1 MRLFAYFSVFLI
13 VFLCMFL
20 AGVVFVSLVYG
31 QRSYRLQTVLHDSVG
46 REFCFLI
53 EDSVVNVDLSVEDVS
68 GSPYSINI
76 TFIYLASGER
86 WSWSDVSYAS
96 KPLTPKFI
104 VPKTG
109 IYEYIIEVKDEGGAP
124 LLYTATL
131 TVDEVGNYYFV
142 FLRHVL
148 DYLLVLST
156 IALVFA
162 FLNAISRH
170 VNVKSSFVRVV
181 CWELGGLWRFYLAI
195 LILGVFVFACVYAG
209 SYIRPLILPLILH
222 FKEWVPMVVDG
233 VSHSIIAPPEEYWI
247 IYYIYVAVVFASL
260 FNYET
265 ESGLYK
271 GYLLFGLGK
280 FKLFM
285 AKFLTGFLLSI
296 SPLIMVRTVL
306 SSMYYCEFLF
316 SNLNVWMHVLLRSL
330 MVDLMYCIAMLS
342 LILLAILLPLRAPY
356 TVLAAILLPYMLQN
370 IPMFSRE
377 SSLQMLFTIIFNM
390 SYMPNVLS
398 HFLPYIPI
406 FILAF
411 ALMVFRFVL
420 RDYP

>member
-1 MRLFAYFSVFLI
+1 
-13 VFLCMFL
+13 
-20 AGVVFVSLVYG
+20 
-31 QRSYRLQTVLHDSVG
+31 
-46 REFCFLI
+46 
-53 EDSVVNVDLSVEDVS
+53 
-68 GSPYSINI
+68 
-76 TFIYLASGER
+76 
-86 WSWSDVSYAS
+86 
-96 KPLTPKFI
+96 
-104 VPKTG
+104 
-109 IYEYIIEVKDEGGAP
+109 
-124 LLYTATL
+124 
-131 TVDEVGNYYFV
+131 
-142 FLRHVL
+142 
-148 DYLLVLST
+148 
-156 IALVFA
+156 
-162 FLNAISRH
+162 
-170 VNVKSSFVRVV
+170 
-181 CWELGGLWRFYLAI
+181 
-195 LILGVFVFACVYAG
+195 
-209 SYIRPLILPLILH
+209 
-222 FKEWVPMVVDG
+222 MVVDG

-316 SNLNVWMHVLLRSL
+316 SNLNVWLYVLLRSL
-330 MVDLMYCIAMLS
+330 MVDLIYCIAMLS

-390 SYMPNVLS
+390 SYMPSVLS

-406 FILAF
+406 FISAF
-411 ALMVFRFVL
+411 ALMVFRFVF